1 MGKCHGGES
10 NESNEKEGGA
20 RAGPRGHE
28 SNEKEAEGNE
38 SSEEEVNRPRKDAE
52 NVLRPPNVQTMYHIC
67 FNKTCFSRHN
77 ALLAD
82 EQSVLTCVSARNQVD
97 SSGAE

>member
-1 MGKCHGGES
+1 MGKPSVTNELCKAPLPKCHGKS
-10 NESNEKEGGA
+10 NESNEKEGSGA

-67 FNKTCFSRHN
+67 FNKRV
-77 ALLAD
+77 
-82 EQSVLTCVSARNQVD
+82 VLGMTFCVPTSI
-97 SSGAE
+97 SC